1 MTAQILP
8 LPPDGHFSV
17 FEDLPLKGLDQLCGE
32 GVRGLVWGA
41 MIAFTML
48 AHQHGRRACGEVP
61 CVVHI
66 PLCPPCLHSGVGVK
80 ICNFRFGR
88 FTHKLKGVETR
99 KCPGVRGG

>member
-17 FEDLPLKGLDQLCGE
+17 FEDLPLKGLDQLCGR

-48 AHQHGRRACGEVP
+48 AHQHWRRACGGG
-61 CVVHI
+61 
-66 PLCPPCLHSGVGVK
+66 PLCG
-80 ICNFRFGR
+80 
-88 FTHKLKGVETR
+88 THPSVPTLSALGS
-99 KCPGVRGG
+99 RGENM